1 MEKFPKPIRRKLN
14 SLFEN
19 ISKAF
24 EFIFPKYFKS
34 AESFESTEDFE
45 RRRLVIRGLFSLLI
59 LSLFKRSSILQITS
73 VSSNEEKIS
82 LPKNTEDENTEDVD
96 YLIENG
102 ESFERELKILEGLGE
117 EDLRKELE
125 DLRKILEVKNMNNQE
140 CQEAY
145 ERICSILSSKPTP
158 SPSPTQIPTPTPEP
172 QPTPSIQ
179 NISPK
184 ESFSQEK
191 PISTEVIYYGK
202 PGTKKVAITFD
213 DSPNPEILRDLLE
226 FCKNHQVHMV
236 WFIIGRTMNDKAAQI
251 IREGIETGL
260 IRIGNHSFSHNIS
273 EFSKLNK
280 EYIESEKSRWIE
292 EMKNYGFE
300 DEILRYYF
308 RPPGGAGGYRGGDKR
323 LLSVLSENSYK
334 YLVMWDVEFIY
345 TTRVKSLEYTSE
357 NLKGIALSR
366 IRYTNGGNLVL
377 AHFNRTD
384 VEAIKNLIIELIN
397 EGYEFVF
404 PEQLLN

>member
-1 MEKFPKPIRRKLN
+1 MERFSKPIRRKLK

-19 ISKAF
+19 ISRVF
-24 EFIFPKYFKS
+24 EFIFPKSFKS
-34 AESFESTEDFE
+34 PESFESTEDFK
-45 RRRLVIRGLFSLLI
+45 RRRLVIRGLFSFLI

-82 LPKNTEDENTEDVD
+82 LPKTTEDVD

-102 ESFERELKILEGLGE
+102 ESFERELEILEGLGE

-125 DLRKILEVKNMNNQE
+125 ELRKILEVKNMNNQE

-145 ERICSILSSKPTP
+145 ERICSILSSKP
-158 SPSPTQIPTPTPEP
+158 SPSPTQILTPTHKP

-184 ESFSQEK
+184 ESFNQEK
-191 PISTEVIYYGK
+191 PISTKVIYYGK

-213 DSPNPEILRDLLE
+213 DSPDPEILRELLE
-226 FCKNHQVHMV
+226 FCKNHQVRMV
-236 WFIIGRTMNDKAAQI
+236 WFIIGRRMNDKAAQI

-308 RPPGGAGGYRGGDKR
+308 RPPGGAGGYRGGDQR
-323 LLSVLSENSYK
+323 LLSVLSENNYK

-345 TTRVKSLEYTSE
+345 TTRVKGLEYTPE
-357 NLKGIALSR
+357 NLIEIALSR

-404 PEQLLN
+404 PEEFLN

>member
-1 MEKFPKPIRRKLN
+1 MERFSKPIRRKLK

-19 ISKAF
+19 ISRVF
-24 EFIFPKYFKS
+24 EFIFPKSFKS
-34 AESFESTEDFE
+34 PESFESTKDFK
-45 RRRLVIRGLFSLLI
+45 RRRLVIRGLFSFLI

-82 LPKNTEDENTEDVD
+82 LPKTTEDVD

-102 ESFERELKILEGLGE
+102 ESFKRELEILEGLGE

-125 DLRKILEVKNMNNQE
+125 ELRKILEVKNMNNQE

-145 ERICSILSSKPTP
+145 ERICSILSSKP
-158 SPSPTQIPTPTPEP
+158 SPSPTQILTPTHKP

-184 ESFSQEK
+184 ESFNQEK
-191 PISTEVIYYGK
+191 PISTKVIYYGK

-213 DSPNPEILRDLLE
+213 DSPDPEILRELLE
-226 FCKNHQVHMV
+226 FCKNHQVRMV
-236 WFIIGRTMNDKAAQI
+236 WFIIGRRMNDKAAQI

-308 RPPGGAGGYRGGDKR
+308 RPPGGAGGYRGGDQR
-323 LLSVLSENSYK
+323 LLSVLSENNYK

-345 TTRVKSLEYTSE
+345 TTRVKGLEYTPE
-357 NLKGIALSR
+357 NLIEIALSR

-404 PEQLLN
+404 PEEFLN

>member
-1 MEKFPKPIRRKLN
+1 MERFSKPIRRKLK

-19 ISKAF
+19 ISRVF
-24 EFIFPKYFKS
+24 EFIFSKPFKS
-34 AESFESTEDFE
+34 PESFESTEDFK
-45 RRRLVIRGLFSLLI
+45 RRRLVIRGLFSFLI

-82 LPKNTEDENTEDVD
+82 LLETTEDVD
-96 YLIENG
+96 YLIKNG
-102 ESFERELKILEGLGE
+102 ESFGGELKILEGLGE
-117 EDLRKELE
+117 EDLRKELKE
-125 DLRKILEVKNMNNQE
+125 LRKILKVENINNQE

-145 ERICSILSSKPTP
+145 ERICSILSSKP
-158 SPSPTQIPTPTPEP
+158 SPSPTQIPTPTPTPEP

-184 ESFSQEK
+184 ESFNQEK

-213 DSPNPEILRDLLE
+213 DFPNPKILRDLLE
-226 FCKNHQVHMV
+226 FCKNHQIHMV
-236 WFIIGRTMNDKAAQI
+236 WFIIGRTMNDEAAQI

-323 LLSVLSENSYK
+323 LLSVLSENNYK

-345 TTRVKSLEYTSE
+345 TTRVKSLEYTPE

>member
-1 MEKFPKPIRRKLN
+1 MERFSKPIRRKLK

-19 ISKAF
+19 ISRVF
-24 EFIFPKYFKS
+24 EFIFPKSFKS
-34 AESFESTEDFE
+34 PESFESTEDFK
-45 RRRLVIRGLFSLLI
+45 RRRLVIRGLFSFLI

-82 LPKNTEDENTEDVD
+82 LPKTTEDVD

-102 ESFERELKILEGLGE
+102 ESFKRELEILEGLGE

-125 DLRKILEVKNMNNQE
+125 ELRKILEVKNMNNQE

-145 ERICSILSSKPTP
+145 ERICSILSSKP
-158 SPSPTQIPTPTPEP
+158 SPSPTQILTPTHKP

-184 ESFSQEK
+184 ESFNQEK
-191 PISTEVIYYGK
+191 PISTKVIYYGK

-213 DSPNPEILRDLLE
+213 DSPDPEILRELLE
-226 FCKNHQVHMV
+226 FCKNHQVRMV
-236 WFIIGRTMNDKAAQI
+236 WFIIGRRMNDKAAQI

-308 RPPGGAGGYRGGDKR
+308 RPPGGAGGYRGGDQR
-323 LLSVLSENSYK
+323 LLSVLSENNYK

-345 TTRVKSLEYTSE
+345 TTRVKGLEYTPE
-357 NLKGIALSR
+357 NLIEIALSR

-404 PEQLLN
+404 PEEFLN

>member
-1 MEKFPKPIRRKLN
+1 MERFSKPIRRKLK

-19 ISKAF
+19 ISRVF
-24 EFIFPKYFKS
+24 EFIFPKSFKS
-34 AESFESTEDFE
+34 PESFESTEDFK
-45 RRRLVIRGLFSLLI
+45 RRRLVIRGLFSFLI

-82 LPKNTEDENTEDVD
+82 LPKTTEDVD

-102 ESFERELKILEGLGE
+102 ESFERELEILEGLGE

-125 DLRKILEVKNMNNQE
+125 ELRKILEVKNMNNQE

-145 ERICSILSSKPTP
+145 ERICSILSSKP
-158 SPSPTQIPTPTPEP
+158 SPSPTQILTPTHKP

-184 ESFSQEK
+184 ESFNQEK
-191 PISTEVIYYGK
+191 PISTKVIYYGK

-213 DSPNPEILRDLLE
+213 DSPDPEILRELLE
-226 FCKNHQVHMV
+226 FCKNHQVRMV
-236 WFIIGRTMNDKAAQI
+236 WFIIGRRMNDKAAQI

-323 LLSVLSENSYK
+323 LLSVLSENNYK

-345 TTRVKSLEYTSE
+345 TTRVKGLEYTPE
-357 NLKGIALSR
+357 NLIEIALSR

-404 PEQLLN
+404 PEEFLN

>member
-1 MEKFPKPIRRKLN
+1 MERFSKPIRRKLK

-19 ISKAF
+19 ISRVF
-24 EFIFPKYFKS
+24 EFIFPKSFKS
-34 AESFESTEDFE
+34 PESFESTEDFK
-45 RRRLVIRGLFSLLI
+45 RRRLVIRGLFSFLI

-82 LPKNTEDENTEDVD
+82 LPKTTEDVD

-102 ESFERELKILEGLGE
+102 ESFKRELEILEGLGE

-125 DLRKILEVKNMNNQE
+125 ELRKILEVKNMNNQE

-145 ERICSILSSKPTP
+145 ERICSILSSKP
-158 SPSPTQIPTPTPEP
+158 SPSPTQILTPTHKP

-184 ESFSQEK
+184 ESFNQEK
-191 PISTEVIYYGK
+191 PISTKVIYYGK

-213 DSPNPEILRDLLE
+213 DSPDPEILRELLE
-226 FCKNHQVHMV
+226 FCKNHQVRMV
-236 WFIIGRTMNDKAAQI
+236 WFIIGRRMNDKAAQI

-308 RPPGGAGGYRGGDKR
+308 RPPGGAGGYRGGDQR
-323 LLSVLSENSYK
+323 LLSVLSENNYK

-345 TTRVKSLEYTSE
+345 TTRVKGLEYTSE
-357 NLKGIALSR
+357 NLIEIALSR

-404 PEQLLN
+404 PEEFLN